1 MFVILQICYIA
12 NICEFIILYKFG
24 ITISYWVLN
33 NIWDITMLIAH
44 SIFVIKYYVISLA
57 ISEVLQ
63 NKEDKYISLKVWSVS
78 ISQTIFILLLFI
90 PYPEK
95 NNAQLYFEDFIH
107 ALPAYF
113 IVVILTIAFFKLRN
127 AGGIEYSL
135 SKFQI
140 VL

>member
-1 MFVILQICYIA
+1 MGQVDAMHQTLQLLA
-12 NICEFIILYKFG
+12 KTF
-24 ITISYWVLN
+24 SVSQSR
-33 NIWDITMLIAH
+33 
-44 SIFVIKYYVISLA
+44 SIFVIKYYAISLA

-63 NKEDKYISLKVWSVS
+63 NKQDKYISLKVWSVS
-78 ISQTIFILLLFI
+78 IAQTIFILLLFI
-90 PYPEK
+90 PHSEK
-95 NNAQLYFEDFIH
+95 NNAWLYFDDFLG

-113 IVVILTIAFFKLRN
+113 ILLILTIAFFKLRN